1 MADIPEHELEGTRLA
16 LAPTLEATAA
26 ILPWVAKPK
35 KLRFDPKL
43 NERWIAA
50 GKRLATAWSERH
62 GAGADDIRPAIFG
75 LYAIAIET
83 ADANC
88 LRLGEALASAADR
101 LEESVLPPRL
111 IAAMSAAIEC
121 LSETEGLEHPAFPE
135 RASHFAGR
143 LEASAAT
150 ARPDE
155 RSAVLDQLFVDEASE
170 QIQLM
175 HDALAALPPD
185 AYALTTETLKLA
197 QQAELLEI
205 WGIMHLARQLS
216 ECVSR
221 NATDLDSSPV
231 RTEIQNLLKEL
242 GTTIA
247 TVNR

>member
-1 MADIPEHELEGTRLA
+1 MANIPEHELEGTRAA

-26 ILPWVAKPK
+26 ILPWVATPRKA
-35 KLRFDPKL
+35 RFDQKL

-50 GKRLATAWSERH
+50 NKRLAAAWSERH

-88 LRLGEALASAADR
+88 LRLGESLASAADR
-101 LEESVLPPRL
+101 LEENTLSHRL

-121 LSETEGLEHPAFPE
+121 LSEADGLEHPAFPE
-135 RASHFAGR
+135 RADHFAGR
-143 LEASAAT
+143 LEACAKT
-150 ARPDE
+150 TKIDE

-175 HDALAALPPD
+175 HDALATLPPD
-185 AYALTTETLKLA
+185 AYALTTEALKLA

-205 WGIMHLARQLS
+205 WGVMHLARQLS
-216 ECVSR
+216 ECITR
-221 NATDLDSSPV
+221 NAADLDNATV
-231 RTEIQNLLKEL
+231 RMEIQNRLEAL
-242 GTTIA
+242 GTTVA

>member
-1 MADIPEHELEGTRLA
+1 MADIPEHELEGTRAA

-35 KLRFDPKL
+35 KLRFDPQL

-83 ADANC
+83 ADTNC

-101 LEESVLPPRL
+101 LEENDLPPRL

-121 LSETEGLEHPAFPE
+121 LSEAEGLEHPAFPE
-135 RASHFAGR
+135 RSGHFAGR
-143 LEASAAT
+143 LEASAKT
-150 ARPDE
+150 ISTSE
-155 RSAVLDQLFVDEASE
+155 RSAVLDQLFVEEASE
-170 QIQLM
+170 HILLM

-197 QQAELLEI
+197 HQAELLEI
-205 WGIMHLARQLS
+205 WGVMHLARQLS
-216 ECVSR
+216 DTISR
-221 NATDLDSSPV
+221 QLANLDDAPTRATIDKLLADLSAAIAAVNA
-231 RTEIQNLLKEL
+231 
-242 GTTIA
+242 
-247 TVNR
+247 